1 MPAVVKFFRE
11 KRWAL
16 VAIILGVVIGFGS
29 AILCLAWNL
38 VIFGFNIMYIV
49 SPLLAGFIE
58 TSIASRKYGRSTG
71 AISALLTFMLIN
83 GYGWFGPGIIFPKE
97 PFTLSLITIIAIILT
112 IQAAFPILVNYI
124 LFVVVVGTFLK
135 ITESLL
141 NLPSRIIQRK
151 PVETQKKEVTK
162 QSDEIFLEGLS
173 TPLLSVPHVN
183 GQKIQRYIGL
193 VAGEGIAAEKKS
205 DGRVANLLKIIEPTP
220 LEDMNLGEAKKVAL
234 SRMLEKAKSLGA
246 NAVEEVLIDY
256 VSMGGLQGSVTIVTA
271 TGTAIILGDEVSEE
285 VSIGLDEK
293 IRVPDIDQSV
303 TGAVENMSD
312 ESNTDNFSIGPEEY
326 PKSSS
331 ELINGFEIMT
341 SNNLKELE
349 KRYLRVSRD
358 LSTLDNRFEEDRK
371 YSNVMWK
378 NLKFFNKSD
387 NLGRNMMRI
396 KEEIM
401 GKEVVDVN
409 AKVIGQVKDV
419 DITFETRTL
428 EALVVGKGGILNA
441 IRSSEDIIIPIH
453 LVVAIS
459 DKILIKSEY

>member
-1 MPAVVKFFRE
+1 MPAVVKFFKE

-29 AILCLAWNL
+29 AIICLAWNL
-38 VIFGFNIMYIV
+38 VIFGFNIMYIL

-135 ITESLL
+135 ITKSLL

-183 GQKIQRYIGL
+183 GQKILRYIGL

-205 DGRVANLLKIIEPTP
+205 EGRVANLLKIIEPTP

-234 SRMLEKAKSLGA
+234 SRMLEKAKLLGA

-256 VSMGGLQGSVTIVTA
+256 VSMGGLQGSATIVTA
-271 TGTAIILGDEVSEE
+271 IGTAIILGDEESE

-293 IRVPDIDQSV
+293 IRVPDIDQNV
-303 TGAVENMSD
+303 AGDVENISD

-326 PKSSS
+326 PKSRS

-341 SNNLKELE
+341 SDDLKELE
-349 KRYLRVSRD
+349 KRYLSVSRD
-358 LSTLDNRFEEDRK
+358 LSALDNRFEEDRK
-371 YSNVMWK
+371 YSNVMGK
-378 NLKFFNKSD
+378 NLKFSNKSD

-419 DITFETRTL
+419 DITFDTRTV
-428 EALVVGKGGILNA
+428 EALIVGKGGILNA
-441 IRSSEDIIIPIH
+441 IRSSEDIIIPLH

-459 DKILIKSEY
+459 DKILIKSVY